1 MMKKSETF
9 ELVLAGSFT
18 AIILL
23 MSLIPQLGFVTVL
36 PGVSVT
42 LVHIPTLIGI
52 FILSRKYALMLG
64 LFFGVGSFIA
74 SLLYAATP
82 FDFAFQYPWI
92 SILPRIL
99 FAFVAFYIFKGLKA
113 FESNFRQGRVIIFS
127 TVSIV
132 TLFALY
138 YGMRAVSTNTGWNF
152 SVIAPITLFLSAMF
166 LTAYFYFIINN
177 KGEEAIY
184 PSSFILGTMSH
195 TIIVL
200 ATVAL
205 FAPSAFFETF
215 GQNESVL
222 GIIYAIAIS
231 NGLIE
236 ALVAVFIGTPI
247 IYAITRMRQQA

>member
-1 MMKKSETF
+1 MKKTETF

-18 AIILL
+18 AIIML
-23 MSLIPQLGFVTVL
+23 MSLIPQLGFVTIL

-42 LVHIPTLIGI
+42 LVHVPTLIGI
-52 FILSRKYALMLG
+52 FILSRKYAIMLG
-64 LFFGVGSFIA
+64 LFFGVGSWIA

-99 FAFVAFYIFKGLKA
+99 FAFAAFYIFKGLKA
-113 FESNFRQGRVIIFS
+113 LESTFKQGRVFIFS

-132 TLFALY
+132 TIFALY
-138 YGMRAVSTNTGWNF
+138 YGMKAVSTNTGWSF
-152 SVIAPITLFLSAMF
+152 SVIAPIALFLSACF
-166 LTAYFYFIINN
+166 LTAYYYFIINN
-177 KGEEAIY
+177 KGKEAIY
-184 PSSFILGTMSH
+184 PSAFI
-195 TIIVL
+195 L
-200 ATVAL
+200 ATVSHTTIVLLTVAL
-205 FAPSAFFETF
+205 LSPSAFFDTF

-222 GIIYAIAIS
+222 AIIYTIAIS

-247 IYAITRMRQQA
+247 IYAVTRMRQQA